1 MTIEA
6 ERRFSMASK
15 SALLAGMKHG
25 ITRLAQGFLSGSLK
39 GFGIIE
45 LAEGWHGVRGW
56 VGSQV
61 GFEPF
66 QGPNGDAA
74 TVTDDAGIE
83 IAAGLV
89 QTEALLV
96 AHDGIHRDFQGAG
109 YVFAGPKAI
118 AGVAHSSVEPDDM
131 FPH

>member
-1 MTIEA
+1 
-6 ERRFSMASK
+6 MAK
-15 SALLAGMKHG
+15 
-25 ITRLAQGFLSGSLK
+25 
-39 GFGIIE
+39 
-45 LAEGWHGVRGW
+45 V
-56 VGSQV
+56 
-61 GFEPF
+61 
-66 QGPNGDAA
+66 
-74 TVTDDAGIE
+74 GIE

-131 FPH
+131 FPHSQWSARRR